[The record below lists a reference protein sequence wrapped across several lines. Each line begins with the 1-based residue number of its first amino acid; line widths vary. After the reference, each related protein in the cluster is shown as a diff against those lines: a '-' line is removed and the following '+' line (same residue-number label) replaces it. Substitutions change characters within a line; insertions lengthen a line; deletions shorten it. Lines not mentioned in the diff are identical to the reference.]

1 MATTEDRTQMA
12 RPQSALEIVRTRSLT
27 SLVQQEIERM
37 ILSGQIKAGE
47 RLNEQVLAT
56 KLGVSR
62 GPVRE
67 AARGLE
73 RAGLVTAVVNHGV
86 YVRKVSREEA
96 YELYD
101 LRALLT
107 GFACQRLA
115 ESGTAL
121 QRRHLAQLVSRMER
135 AARAGNSTT
144 YYTLNLE
151 FHDSL
156 MRHAGNSRAKQIYES
171 LVKETHLYRQRS
183 LVAPTNMHESNAE
196 HRAMVTAIAAGEGE
210 AARRAGEAHVRG
222 GRRRFT
228 ATVLAPSDQQPI
240 AVTARGRPRRRM
252 AKGGSQDAAR
262 RDAP

>member
-1 MATTEDRTQMA
+1 MA
-12 RPQSALEIVRTRSLT
+12 RTAPSALEIVRTRSLT

-37 ILSGQIKAGE
+37 ILAGQIKAGE
-47 RLNEQVLAT
+47 RLNEQNLAT

-62 GPVRE
+62 GPIRE
-67 AARGLE
+67 ATRGLE

-96 YELYD
+96 FELYD

-115 ESGTAL
+115 ESGTDA
-121 QRRHLAQLVSRMER
+121 QRRHLAKLVDRMDS

-151 FHDSL
+151 FHDAL
-156 MRHAGNSRAKQIYES
+156 MRYAGNGRAKQIDES
-171 LVKETHLYRQRS
+171 LIKEMHLFRQRS
-183 LVAPTNMHESNAE
+183 LVASANMLESNAE
-196 HRAMVTAIAAGEGE
+196 HEAIVAAIAAGDGA

-222 GRRRFT
+222 GRRRFADT
-228 ATVLAPSDQQPI
+228 TPEASPLAASGNGRSRTRPATKGDIRTPV
-240 AVTARGRPRRRM
+240 RRN
-252 AKGGSQDAAR
+252 ASR
-262 RDAP
+262 RA

>member
-1 MATTEDRTQMA
+1 MA
-12 RPQSALEIVRTRSLT
+12 RSQSALDIVRTRSLT

-67 AARGLE
+67 ATRGLE

-107 GFACQRLA
+107 GFACRRLA
-115 ESGTAL
+115 ENSTTA
-121 QRRHLAQLVSRMER
+121 QRRHLASLVSRMDR

-156 MRHAGNSRAKQIYES
+156 MRYAGNGRAKQIDES
-171 LVKETHLYRQRS
+171 LIKEMHLFRQRS
-183 LVAPTNMHESNAE
+183 LVAPANMRESNGE
-196 HRAMVTAIAAGEGE
+196 HRTMLAAINAGDADAAWQAGET
-210 AARRAGEAHVRG
+210 HVRG
-222 GRRRFT
+222 GRRRF
-228 ATVLAPSDQQPI
+228 ASVAGANEIPAPPKAAPLKRTI
-240 AVTARGRPRRRM
+240 
-252 AKGGSQDAAR
+252 KGGDHDSTKR
-262 RDAP
+262 NPRP

>member
-1 MATTEDRTQMA
+1 MA

-67 AARGLE
+67 ATRGLE

-96 YELYD
+96 FELYD

-107 GFACQRLA
+107 GFACRRLA
-115 ESGTAL
+115 KTASDE
-121 QRRHLAQLVSRMER
+121 QRRHLAKLVSRIDS
-135 AARAGNSTT
+135 AARSGNSTT
-144 YYTLNLE
+144 YYALNLE
-151 FHDSL
+151 FHDAL
-156 MRHAGNSRAKQIYES
+156 MRFAGNGRAKQIDES
-171 LVKETHLYRQRS
+171 LIKEMHLFRQRS
-183 LVAPTNMHESNAE
+183 LVAPANMLESNAE
-196 HRAMVTAIAAGEGE
+196 HQAIIAAIDSGDAE
-210 AARRAGEAHVRG
+210 AARLAGEIHVGG
-222 GRRRFT
+222 GRRRFSG
-228 ATVLAPSDQQPI
+228 AIPEIENAESRKAAGLLAPSRNVPSVQ
-240 AVTARGRPRRRM
+240 
-252 AKGGSQDAAR
+252 S
-262 RDAP
+262 

>member
-1 MATTEDRTQMA
+1 MA

-47 RLNEQVLAT
+47 RLNEQGLAT

-67 AARGLE
+67 ATRGLE

-96 YELYD
+96 FELYD
-101 LRALLT
+101 LRSLLT
-107 GFACQRLA
+107 GFAARCLA
-115 ESGTAL
+115 ERSTPT
-121 QRRHLAQLVSRMER
+121 QRRHLAQLVNRMDR

-151 FHDSL
+151 FHDAL
-156 MRHAGNSRAKQIYES
+156 MSHAGNSRAKQIYES

-183 LVAPTNMHESNAE
+183 LVAPANMRESNDE
-196 HRAMVTAIAAGEGE
+196 HRAIVSSISAGDAE

-222 GRRRFT
+222 GRRRFAAT
-228 ATVLAPSDQQPI
+228 AIPVADPI
-240 AVTARGRPRRRM
+240 VVKQNSSSRSSRTSKGGTDEPKGASEHRRR
-252 AKGGSQDAAR
+252 
-262 RDAP
+262 P

>member
-1 MATTEDRTQMA
+1 MA
-12 RPQSALEIVRTRSLT
+12 RSAQSALDIVRTRSLT

-67 AARGLE
+67 ATRGLE

-96 YELYD
+96 FELYD

-107 GFACQRLA
+107 GFACGRLA
-115 ESGTAL
+115 ESSTPA
-121 QRRHLAQLVSRMER
+121 QRRRLAKLVSRMDS
-135 AARAGNSTT
+135 AARGGNSTT
-144 YYTLNLE
+144 YYALNLE
-151 FHDSL
+151 FHDAL
-156 MRHAGNSRAKQIYES
+156 MEYAGNGRAKQVDES
-171 LVKETHLYRQRS
+171 LIKEMHLFRQRS
-183 LVAPTNMHESNAE
+183 LVAPANMRESNAE
-196 HRAMVTAIAAGEGE
+196 HRTLVAAIAAGDAE

-222 GRRRFT
+222 GRRRFAAT
-228 ATVLAPSDQQPI
+228 ATASERP
-240 AVTARGRPRRRM
+240 ARTG
-252 AKGGSQDAAR
+252 AKATVAR
-262 RDAP
+262 ARKNREPA